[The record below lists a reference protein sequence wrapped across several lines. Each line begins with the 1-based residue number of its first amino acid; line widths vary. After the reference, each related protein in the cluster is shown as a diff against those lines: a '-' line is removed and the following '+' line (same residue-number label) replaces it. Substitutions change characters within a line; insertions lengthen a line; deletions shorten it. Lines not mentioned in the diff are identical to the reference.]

1 MTSLVGS
8 HVSVPPLVLAVEAV
22 LRLFH
27 HVLVGQELVRLHCW
41 RLVGHESCR
50 SCLRLLLDLL
60 VFDLLVLVRL
70 VEVHVYV
77 MVGLQLVELLLQL
90 LLVLVVP
97 YLGLVT

>member
-1 MTSLVGS
+1 M
-8 HVSVPPLVLAVEAV
+8 SVPPLVLAVEAF
-22 LRLFH
+22 LPLFH

-60 VFDLLVLVRL
+60 VFDLLVLVHP
-70 VEVHVYV
+70 VELSVSV

-90 LLVLVVP
+90 LLAPVVP
-97 YLGLVT
+97 

>member
-8 HVSVPPLVLAVEAV
+8 HVAVPPLVLAVEAV
-22 LRLFH
+22 IRLSP
-27 HVLVGQELVRLHCW
+27 HVLVGQELVLLRCW
-41 RLVGHESCR
+41 RWDGHESCH

-60 VFDLLVLVRL
+60 VCDLLILVRL
-70 VEVHVYV
+70 AGVHVSAV
-77 MVGLQLVELLLQL
+77 VGLQPVELLLQL